1 MEREIDN
8 LRRDLKRYRFLLGAN
23 TDSQADQVIR
33 DLIADAEARLRAL
46 EAVTA
51 PTGVPPVPPRL
62 EPKGTGFG
70 R

>member
-23 TDSQADQVIR
+23 TDPQADQVIR

-51 PTGVPPVPPRL
+51 PTAVPPVPPRFD
-62 EPKGTGFG
+62 PKGTGFG